1 MAGRMGPLRGVWGLS
16 PLFPSF
22 SSLAFFLTQKHTYTQ
37 KPISQTPFSPLSSSL
52 PLPHLTHILPL
63 ATILFLSLGSPTFPS
78 PPHLYVLE
86 SVETPALPNQR
97 CQKWGH
103 DFWTEDMGHAPMHPH
118 PRPSRR
124 LTYLIRSSS

>member
-1 MAGRMGPLRGVWGLS
+1 MGSVSPFSIFFLS
-16 PLFPSF
+16 RFLSYTETYIYPETYLSDPFF
-22 SSLAFFLTQKHTYTQ
+22 SSVFL
-37 KPISQTPFSPLSSSL
+37 SL